1 MRSLNRWLLT
11 AAVAAIAT
19 SAVAQNVALKVDDIV
34 GVWNMMYE
42 SGEGGTFTITKNADG
57 TPKIVV
63 QTTQGGQSEANDIVI
78 NGDTITF
85 ARTINVGGQAGSVNY
100 SAKLVDGKLQG
111 TGLVNLGGGAPGGAP
126 GAAPAGGA
134 PGGAPAGGAPAGGA
148 PAAAPTPFTAT
159 RAP

>member
-1 MRSLNRWLLT
+1 MRSFNRWLLT
-11 AAVAAIAT
+11 AALVVTATAAT
-19 SAVAQNVALKVDDIV
+19 AQSTTLKVDDIV

-42 SGEGGTFTITKNADG
+42 SGEGGTFTITKNDDG
-57 TPKIVV
+57 TARIVV
-63 QTTQGGQSEANDIVI
+63 QTTQGGQSEADDIAI
-78 NGDTITF
+78 TGDTITF

-100 SAKLVDGKLQG
+100 SAKLVDGKLVG

-134 PGGAPAGGAPAGGA
+134 PAGGAPGGA

>member
-19 SAVAQNVALKVDDIV
+19 SAAAQNATLKVDDIV

-57 TPKIVV
+57 TAKIVV
-63 QTTQGGQSEANDIVI
+63 QTTQGGQSDANNIVF
-78 NGDTITF
+78 NGDTVTF

-134 PGGAPAGGAPAGGA
+134 PAGGA

>member
-19 SAVAQNVALKVDDIV
+19 AAAAQNATLKVDDIV

-42 SGEGGTFTITKNADG
+42 SGEGGTFTITKNDDG
-57 TPKIVV
+57 TAKIVV
-63 QTTQGGQSEANDIVI
+63 QTTQGGQSEANNIVI

-111 TGLVNLGGGAPGGAP
+111 TGLVNLGGGAPGAAP
-126 GAAPAGGA
+126 GA
-134 PGGAPAGGAPAGGA
+134 APAGGAPAGGA

>member
-1 MRSLNRWLLT
+1 MKNLNRWLLT
-11 AAVAAIAT
+11 AALAVTATAAT
-19 SAVAQNVALKVDDIV
+19 AQNATLKVDDIV

-42 SGEGGTFTITKNADG
+42 SGESGTFTITKNADG
-57 TPKIVV
+57 TAKIVV
-63 QTTQGGQSEANDIVI
+63 QTTAGGQSEANSIAI

-85 ARTINVGGQAGSVNY
+85 ARTIDVGGQAGSVNY

-111 TGLVNLGGGAPGGAP
+111 TGLVNLGGAPGGA
-126 GAAPAGGA
+126 
-134 PGGAPAGGAPAGGA
+134 APAGGAPAGGA

>member
-1 MRSLNRWLLT
+1 MKTLKHWVLAAALTLT
-11 AAVAAIAT
+11 ASAATAQAAAT
-19 SAVAQNVALKVDDIV
+19 LKVDDLV

-63 QTTQGGQSEANDIVI
+63 QTTQGGQSEANNIVI
-78 NGDTITF
+78 NGDTLTF

-100 SAKLVDGKLQG
+100 TAKLVDGKLQG
-111 TGLVNLGGGAPGGAP
+111 TGLVNLGGAAPGGA
-126 GAAPAGGA
+126 A
-134 PGGAPAGGAPAGGA
+134 PGGAAPGGAAGGAPAGGA
-148 PAAAPTPFTAT
+148 MPTPFTAT